1 MDAQLIAF
9 TAVAAGMVAMPGAD
23 FTVVVRNALVSR
35 RAGVA
40 CALGVAGGLLL
51 HTALAVAGV
60 AAVLAAVPALFRTL
74 QFLGGVYVLYL
85 GVRTLDGLRR
95 RRARDPERRRDR
107 ERARERSAVP
117 GGTPYGG
124 VVSGGAVSGRTVPG
138 GAASGGIVSGGAVSG
153 VPGDRS
159 SPLRQGFVTN
169 ALNPKAPITFL
180 SLLPQFVPAGSPAM
194 PRTLVLALIVVA
206 LALVW
211 FPAVALLVDRLG
223 RWLRGPRAARAV
235 EGVTGSALTV
245 LGLVLLLEPLTA

>member
-9 TAVAAGMVAMPGAD
+9 TGVAAGMVAMPGAD

-40 CALGVAGGLLL
+40 CALGIAAGLLL

-60 AAVLAAVPALFRTL
+60 AAVLTAVPALFRTL
-74 QFLGGVYVLYL
+74 QLLGGAYVLYL
-85 GVRTLDGLRR
+85 GLRTLVSLGRPGESTTDDTGT
-95 RRARDPERRRDR
+95 A
-107 ERARERSAVP
+107 
-117 GGTPYGG
+117 GGT
-124 VVSGGAVSGRTVPG
+124 R
-138 GAASGGIVSGGAVSG
+138 
-153 VPGDRS
+153 
-159 SPLRQGFVTN
+159 PLRQGFVTN

-194 PRTLVLALIVVA
+194 PRTLLLALIVVV

-223 RWLRGPRAARAV
+223 RWLRRPRAARAV
-235 EGVTGSALTV
+235 AGLTGGALTV
-245 LGLVLLLEPLTA
+245 LGLVLLLEPLAG